1 MAAAITAITLPHMT
15 PCTSGT
21 NVKARQR
28 YTHKPV
34 RATKVDGAAQPFVAM
49 VTCSQKGNRVA
60 DRLVGKPVRQIRGGR
75 KSYGRRVRERS
86 APAGSSTA
94 FDPLLRH
101 GQFLA
106 RRRRRCLRTGVRRPG
121 VGSHFGT
128 TLLGLGDVAV
138 DVVLDDAV
146 DHQLH
151 RLAAS
156 VVLAVRRTGAP
167 FLAGR
172 RKLLRKKKA
181 GHSVRPILQ
190 AELNYWSC
198 G

>member
-1 MAAAITAITLPHMT
+1 M
-15 PCTSGT
+15 
-21 NVKARQR
+21 
-28 YTHKPV
+28 
-34 RATKVDGAAQPFVAM
+34 RAGA
-49 VTCSQKGNRVA
+49 
-60 DRLVGKPVRQIRGGR
+60 GG
-75 KSYGRRVRERS
+75 Y
-86 APAGSSTA
+86 
-94 FDPLLRH
+94 
-101 GQFLA
+101 
-106 RRRRRCLRTGVRRPG
+106 
-121 VGSHFGT
+121 FGT

-156 VVLAVRRTGAP
+156 AVLAVRRTGAP

-190 AELNYWSC
+190 MELNYWSC